1 MYVRGVGPRVAEML
15 VAKAI
20 VTAED
25 LLYHLPFRY
34 EDRQNPRPLD
44 ELKPGETASVIAEVR
59 GSILLRTRRAPIFEL
74 TIGQGR
80 HAMKCIW
87 FNGTYLEGKFKAGQ
101 TVAVYGKL
109 EASRSTSNLKM
120 IQPQFELLPDEG
132 ADAET
137 RLLEVGRITP
147 VYESLGGA
155 RLASRWQ
162 RRTIFHLLEGV
173 RGAVPECLP
182 VRLLE
187 RLALPNRETALREV
201 HYPPEGTPF
210 AALQACATP
219 AHRRLIFEELF
230 FLELGLELK
239 RRRMRERPGIAF
251 ATTDKVRE
259 AIREVLPFHPTK
271 AQKRALG
278 EIVADMR
285 QASPMR
291 RLLQGDVGSG
301 KTIVALQAMLVAMEN
316 GYQAALMA
324 PTEILATQHF
334 LAARKLLERS
344 SRKPRIVLLTGS
356 LDEDRKR
363 ATRGQI
369 NRGEAQLV
377 IGTHALIEEKVEFDK
392 LGLVV
397 VDEQHRF
404 GVLQRF
410 RLMKKP
416 NQAEPDVLVMT
427 ATPIPRTLALSLYG
441 DLDVSILDEL
451 PPGRTPIVT
460 RRVADDSEGKV
471 WEFVRKQVK
480 LGRQAYVV
488 YPVIE
493 GTKDDQPELDFS
505 RDETEGTSGQIE
517 GSDSPVSKSRP
528 GAPNVVGGQTGKKL
542 RKGKTA
548 ELFPKAAQEANP
560 AAKSGLKSAVEM
572 HEKLRNG
579 PLAGLRVGLLH
590 GRLDADDKEII
601 MRRFQ
606 RGEIDVLV
614 ATTVIEVGVDVPN
627 ATVMV
632 VEHAERFGLAQLHQL
647 RGRVGRGAAKSYC
660 ILMTGPKISPLGEE
674 RLNAMVRTQD
684 GFELAEL
691 DLAMRGPGE
700 FFGTRQ
706 AGLPD
711 FRVAN
716 LVRDRA
722 LLELAK
728 AEAARFV
735 NAGDKTTAEATE
747 AERSR
752 VWARLKEAWQRRYGL
767 VEAG

>member
-1 MYVRGVGPRVAEML
+1 MYVRGVGPRLANML
-15 VAKAI
+15 AAKSI
-20 VTAED
+20 QTAED

-34 EDRQNPRPLD
+34 EDRQNPRSLD
-44 ELKPGETASVIAEVR
+44 ELQVGEVASVIAEVR
-59 GSILLRTRRAPIFEL
+59 GAALLRTRRAPLFEL
-74 TIGQGR
+74 TLGQGR
-80 HAMKCIW
+80 LALKCIW
-87 FNGTYLEGKFKAGQ
+87 FHAPYLEGKFHAGQ
-101 TVAVYGKL
+101 TVAVYGKV
-109 EASRSTSNLKM
+109 EPSRSSSNLKM
-120 IQPQFELLPDEG
+120 LQPQFETLPD
-132 ADAET
+132 ASDDAET

-147 VYESLGGA
+147 VYESLGGS

-162 RRTIFHLLEGV
+162 RRTIFNLLEDV
-173 RGAVPECLP
+173 RGKVPECLP
-182 VRLLE
+182 RAMLDRLG
-187 RLALPNRETALREV
+187 LPGRETALREV
-201 HYPPEGTPF
+201 HFPPEGTPF
-210 AALQACATP
+210 AQLQSFSTP

-239 RRRMRERPGIAF
+239 RRRMKERAGIGF
-251 ATTDKVRE
+251 AATDKVRQ
-259 AIREVLPFHPTK
+259 ALREVLPFHPTA

-285 QASPMR
+285 APSPMR

-301 KTIVALQAMLVAMEN
+301 KTIVALQAMLVAIEN

-334 LAARKLLERS
+334 LAARKLLEKS

-363 ATRGQI
+363 ANRAMI

-377 IGTHALIEEKVEFDK
+377 IGTHALIEEKVEFDR

-416 NQAEPDVLVMT
+416 NQPEPDVLVMT

-441 DLDVSILDEL
+441 DLDLSVLDEL

-460 RRVADDSEGKV
+460 RRVTDERAAEV
-471 WEFVRKQVK
+471 WEFVRKQVALK
-480 LGRQAYVV
+480 RQAYVV

-493 GTKDDQPELDFS
+493 GTRDDQPELDFS
-505 RDETEGTSGQIE
+505 RDEPQAAVEPATLVRSGTAKSG
-517 GSDSPVSKSRP
+517 VTK
-528 GAPNVVGGQTGKKL
+528 
-542 RKGKTA
+542 KGKTA
-548 ELFPKAAQEANP
+548 DLFPKAKQEASP
-560 AAKSGLKSAVEM
+560 EAKLGLKSAVAM
-572 HEKLRNG
+572 HEKLRTG

-590 GRLDADDKEII
+590 GRLDSDEKEVI

-632 VEHAERFGLAQLHQL
+632 VEHAERFGLSQLHQL

-660 ILMTGPKISPLGEE
+660 ILMTGPKVSPLAEE

-691 DLAMRGPGE
+691 DLSMRGPGE

-706 AGLPD
+706 AGIPE
-711 FRVAN
+711 FRVADIM
-716 LVRDRA
+716 RDRQM
-722 LLELAK
+722 LELAK
-728 AEAARFV
+728 QEAARFT
-735 NAGDKTTAEATE
+735 GDSGSEATVD
-747 AERSR
+747 ER
-752 VWARLKEAWQRRYGL
+752 ARLRAQLKDTWQRRYGL

>member
-1 MYVRGVGPRVAEML
+1 ML
-15 VAKAI
+15 SAKGI
-20 VTAED
+20 QTAED

-34 EDRQNPRPLD
+34 EDRQNPRSLD

-59 GSILLRTRRAPIFEL
+59 GAALLRTRKMPLFEM
-74 TIGQGR
+74 TVGQGR
-80 HAMKCIW
+80 LALKCIW
-87 FNGTYLEGKFKAGQ
+87 FNATYLQGKFHAGL
-101 TVAVYGKL
+101 TVALFGKV
-109 EASRSTSNLKM
+109 EPSRSSSNLKM
-120 IQPQFELLPDEG
+120 IQPQFELLPDSSD
-132 ADAET
+132 DAET

-147 VYESLGGA
+147 VYESLGGS

-162 RRTIFHLLEGV
+162 RKVIFNLLESM
-173 RGAVPECLP
+173 RGTVPECLP
-182 VRLLE
+182 QAMLARLD
-187 RLALPNRETALREV
+187 LPGREAALREV
-201 HYPPEGTPF
+201 HYPPEGTSLTQ
-210 AALQACATP
+210 LQASATP

-239 RRRMRERPGIAF
+239 RRRMRQRTGIGF

-259 AIREVLPFHPTK
+259 AIREVLPFHPTA

-285 QASPMR
+285 GPSPMR

-344 SRKPRIVLLTGS
+344 SRRYRIVLLTGS

-363 ATRGQI
+363 STRGLI

-377 IGTHALIEEKVEFDK
+377 IGTHALIEEKVEFDR

-410 RLMKKP
+410 KLMKKP
-416 NQAEPDVLVMT
+416 HQAEPDVLVMT

-441 DLDVSILDEL
+441 DLDVSVLDQL

-460 RRVADDSEGKV
+460 RRVPGERAGEV
-471 WEFVRKQVK
+471 WDFVRKEVARK
-480 LGRQAYVV
+480 HQAYIV

-493 GTKDDQPELDFS
+493 GTKDDEPELDFS
-505 RDETEGTSGQIE
+505 HDPA
-517 GSDSPVSKSRP
+517 D
-528 GAPNVVGGQTGKKL
+528 APAEAPPRKAA
-542 RKGKTA
+542 RKGKA
-548 ELFPKAAQEANP
+548 PELFPAAVQEANP

-572 HEKLRNG
+572 YEKLRTG

-590 GRLDADDKEII
+590 GRLDPDEKEVI
-601 MRRFQ
+601 MHRFQ

-660 ILMTGPKISPLGEE
+660 ILITGPRVSPPGEE

-691 DLAMRGPGE
+691 DLSLRGPGE

-716 LVRDRA
+716 LLRDRQ

-728 AEAARFV
+728 QEAAHFA
-735 NAGDKTTAEATE
+735 NNPAPEGTE
-747 AERSR
+747 AERAR
-752 VWARLKEAWQRRYGL
+752 VWARLKMAWQRRYGL
-767 VEAG
+767 LEAG